1 MNTKKHGFNTS
12 VILATAAVLLAV
24 MFVACR
30 KRSPS
35 AGVWGPCSYWTASEH
50 AGKQPVQGIGKG
62 SVAGGVWYDEPNV
75 PMPLFVVWVGEE
87 GGGSI
92 SSDTSAVDPATK
104 TRLTMFT
111 GSLARVPFECRTTDG
126 KPETIKVGGESYRLA
141 QGPVLLVSKS
151 GPKLQVKQLPLAVL
165 HPNPDGTLPFK
176 DMDHV
181 YFKNLASTNTNVR
194 AFWNA
199 GTTTQ

>member
-35 AGVWGPCSYWTASEH
+35 PGVWGPCSYWTASD
-50 AGKQPVQGIGKG
+50 VQGIGKG
-62 SVAGGVWYDEPNV
+62 SVAGGVWYDV
-75 PMPLFVVWVGEE
+75 PLFVVWVGEE

-104 TRLTMFT
+104 TRLTIFT